1 MDVWPEPPQVGHGSS
16 MTVPLP
22 PQRGHGSLNA
32 NAPTSRPRT
41 PRPLHSGHRR
51 GLVPGLAP
59 EPPQSWHATGVST
72 DTGTWAPRIAC
83 SKLRLTST
91 STSAPRR
98 AVGSSAVR
106 VPPPPPR
113 LRKIDEKMSAKS
125 PNPPMSPPVNPPPPP
140 LGARPPK
147 RRRASYSRRLSGSDS
162 TSWAWE
168 ISLKRSSA
176 LASPGLRSGWLSRA
190 SFRYAF
196 LISSALAVFS
206 TPRVV

>member
-1 MDVWPEPPQVGHGSS
+1 MGHGSS

-22 PQRGHGSLNA
+22 PHRGHGSLNA
-32 NAPTSRPRT
+32 NDPTSRPRT

-51 GLVPGLAP
+51 GLVPGFAP
-59 EPPQSWHATGVST
+59 LPPQSAQATGVST
-72 DTGTWAPRIAC
+72 DTGTCAPRIAC

-98 AVGSSAVR
+98 AAGSSAVR
-106 VPPPPPR
+106 VPAPPR

-125 PNPPMSPPVNPPPPP
+125 PNPPASPVNPPPPP
-140 LGARPPK
+140 LPGARPPK
-147 RRRASYSRRLSGSDS
+147 RRRASYSARLSASDS

-176 LASPGLRSGWLSRA
+176 LASPGLRSGWFSRA

-196 LISSALAVFS
+196 LISSASAVRV
-206 TPRVV
+206 TPSVA